1 MKPFGLK
8 GKAVTCKYG
17 CCFMYPEEN
26 AFSTAKKIVRRKQRK
41 AERQAVKKYQPGH
54 YHLGQRSCIE

>member
-41 AERQAVKKYQPGH
+41 AERQAVKKNIS
-54 YHLGQRSCIE
+54 RDITIWASVAA